1 MTIIEQLEDA
11 DKTLAADGYKDF
23 SYVRL
28 AISEAIRA
36 LSPPLVGG
44 SYTSGD
50 IIAAWARCTENR
62 GFGYVVTLQDLLSE
76 LSNYSNVSIKT
87 EKINMKNFKDN
98 QKVRHPKYGEGVI
111 NIDRWENN
119 YVVTFNEV
127 NRVTSPIGD
136 DFYNQLEPVED
147 LPEVDEY
154 AYFWNA
160 GKVYFIYGQYK
171 GKTKDEKFKVKTDT
185 FTTAH
190 FDNISKTPPNL
201 TNA

>member
-1 MTIIEQLEDA
+1 MTIIEQLKDA
-11 DKTLAADGYKDF
+11 DYTLAADGYKDF

-62 GFGYVVTLQDLLSE
+62 GFGYVLTLQDLLSE

-147 LPEVDEY
+147 LPEVGEY
-154 AYFWNA
+154 AYFWTDEMQYN
-160 GKVYFIYGQYK
+160 IYGEYK
-171 GKTKDEKFKVKTDT
+171 GKSNCGRYIVKITNTITDVFK
-185 FTTAH
+185 
-190 FDNISKTPPNL
+190 NISKNPPKFD
-201 TNA
+201 